1 MKEKTQTNTFDD
13 ALLQALEF
21 NGIEKEKAEEIVLDF
36 YFLLTAE
43 ELIKKAE
50 KKTGKT
56 VEDMEERRELRRI
69 LANQLKAEAEMI
81 AYRFLKKEGL
91 L

>member
-1 MKEKTQTNTFDD
+1 MKEKTQVSTLDD
-13 ALLQALEF
+13 ALLQALEL
-21 NGIEKEKAEEIVLDF
+21 NGIGKEKAEEIILDF

-81 AYRFLKKEGL
+81 AYRSLKKEGL

>member
-1 MKEKTQTNTFDD
+1 MKGKTQVNTFDD
-13 ALLQALEF
+13 ALLQALEL
-21 NGIEKEKAEEIVLDF
+21 NGIEKERAEDIILDF

-43 ELIKKAE
+43 ELIKRAERKA
-50 KKTGKT
+50 GKT
-56 VEDMEERRELRRI
+56 VENTEERRELRRI